1 MDRVILKHHHVT
13 ERRTPGADTKQSQ
26 QPAASVRLV
35 REGAHVR
42 ALEVLCACGER
53 LTIELAY
60 EADDRAAS
68 ASHKP

>member
-13 ERRTPGADTKQSQ
+13 ERRAPSAVQQQQQQS
-26 QPAASVRLV
+26 AASVRLV

-53 LTIELAY
+53 LTIELSY
-60 EADDRAAS
+60 EADGRPATAGP
-68 ASHKP
+68 KP

>member
-13 ERRTPGADTKQSQ
+13 ERRTPGAGSKQNEQSV
-26 QPAASVRLV
+26 ASVRLV

-60 EADDRAAS
+60 EADARPAAPS
-68 ASHKP
+68 PKP

>member
-13 ERRTPGADTKQSQ
+13 ERRLPIADAKQQ
-26 QPAASVRLV
+26 QANAASVRLV

-53 LTIELAY
+53 LTIELTY
-60 EADDRAAS
+60 EAEARAAGPNP
-68 ASHKP
+68 KP